1 MAIQTEIWA
10 RDIAGKLFPSESFIM
25 HAINDDPW
33 VDNKVVHR
41 AIAGTL
47 PTVTLNRNSY
57 PASASLRSD
66 SDGNYTLDELTS
78 APTHIPDIEEIETN
92 YDKRMSVLQS
102 HIDALN
108 LAAGNLLAYNWGATT
123 AGTIVRTSGTATL
136 ANTTGATGNRK
147 KLTLEDLMKAK
158 SLMDDMDVPSDGR
171 YILLPAS
178 MYNALVL
185 DNKTELMS
193 ADYRSEA
200 TIKDGNVI
208 KVFGFNVYTR
218 GKNNVLRYSNAAT
231 PVRISPSTGGAATD
245 NAAAICWHQNFV
257 ARAKGAVKVY
267 SDIDSPGYYGSIF
280 SAMARV
286 GGNKVYSD
294 ETGVVTIVESAAT

>member
-10 RDIAGKLFPSESFIM
+10 RDIADKLFPSESFIM

-41 AIAGTL
+41 GVAGAL
-47 PTVTLNRNSY
+47 PVVTVNRNSY
-57 PASASLRSD
+57 PASAALRTD
-66 SDGNYTLDELTS
+66 TDENYALDELTS

-102 HIDALN
+102 HINALN
-108 LAAGNLLAYNWGATT
+108 LSAGNILAYRWAAVAAAN
-123 AGTIVRTSGTATL
+123 IVRTTGTNTP

-147 KLTLEDLMKAK
+147 RLILDDLMKAK
-158 SLMDDMDVPSDGR
+158 SLMDDMDVPSEGR

-178 MYNALVL
+178 MYNTLVI
-185 DNKTELMS
+185 DNKTEMMS
-193 ADYRSEA
+193 ADFRSEA

-208 KVFGFNVYTR
+208 KVFGFNVHIR
-218 GKNNVLRYSNAAT
+218 GKNNVPRYSNAAT
-231 PVRISPSTGGAATD
+231 PLRILPSTGGAATD
-245 NAAAICWHQNFV
+245 NAAAICWHQDFV

-286 GGNKVYSD
+286 GGNKVYTD
-294 ETGVVTIVESAAT
+294 ETGVVTIVEAAGT